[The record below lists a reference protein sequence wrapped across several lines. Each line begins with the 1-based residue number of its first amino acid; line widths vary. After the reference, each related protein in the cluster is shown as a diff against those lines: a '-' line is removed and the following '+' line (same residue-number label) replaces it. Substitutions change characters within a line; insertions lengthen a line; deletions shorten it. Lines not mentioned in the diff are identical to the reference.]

1 MELRAAL
8 IRRVAVVLAVAFAV
22 APAVAWLGSAATA
35 RAATTPTA
43 PVYDSGGRL
52 VGTPFVPTAQPKLTE
67 KQAVAALLHASKVE
81 HWLERYPSHPTT
93 DATFDRETRR
103 WTVHVWSGR
112 AGEIAQGKVVDS
124 TGQLIDVWTGPQ
136 VAWQMARG
144 GRETF
149 GGAILD
155 EPLVWYWLCAVF
167 LLGLAD
173 LRRLRSLRNLDL
185 LVLLSFCVSLE
196 LHVRGHV
203 FASVIAAYPPLVYL
217 LGRCAWIGF
226 RGRRRPPARTLPPVW
241 LLAAIAI
248 FLLGFRI
255 GLNVQ
260 TSHNVIDVGF
270 AGVIGAERI
279 VHGEAPYGRMPVEQ
293 DRPACGSA
301 DSSGEIR
308 ERIQTN
314 GRCEAANPSG
324 DTYGPISYLAYVPA
338 VLVFPWTGKW
348 DALPAA
354 HATAIGWDLL
364 AAFGLVLVG
373 LKLGDRRLAVT
384 LLFAWVAYP
393 FTAYALMSDTNDAI
407 MPALLVWG
415 FLVLQRPASRG
426 VALAL
431 SGWTKFV
438 ALAVAPLWLTY
449 PRFDR
454 RSAVRFG
461 VGFAV
466 ATVAAFSILL
476 LEPSLWGA
484 LRTFWR
490 RTIPTQVG
498 RHSPF
503 SLWDWGQYHAR
514 GLPDL
519 HLVQRVLEVGAV
531 AFAILVAFVPRRKG
545 PVELAALTA
554 AVMLA
559 FELVLTHWFYFYLV
573 WVLPFVALALF
584 LPAERGDAEA
594 A

>member
-1 MELRAAL
+1 M
-8 IRRVAVVLAVAFAV
+8 RRVAILLAVVGCLSA
-22 APAVAWLGSAATA
+22 AATA
-35 RAATTPTA
+35 PAATTPTA
-43 PVYDSGGRL
+43 PVYDADGRL
-52 VGTPFVPTAQPKLTE
+52 VDTPFVAVAQPRLT
-67 KQAVAALLHASKVE
+67 KQQAVAALLQVPKVR
-81 HWLERYPSHPTT
+81 HWLERYPPHPTT
-93 DATFDRETRR
+93 DATFDKQSLR
-103 WTVHVWSGR
+103 WTVHAWSGR
-112 AGEIAQGKVVDS
+112 AGEIARGTVVDS
-124 TGQLIDVWTGPQ
+124 TGQVLDVLTGPQ

-144 GRETF
+144 GRATF

-155 EPLVWYWLCAVF
+155 KPAVWYALCAVF

-185 LVLLSFCVSLE
+185 VVLLSFCVSLE
-196 LHVRGHV
+196 LYVRGHV
-203 FASVIAAYPPLVYL
+203 FASATAVYPPLVYL
-217 LGRCAWIGF
+217 LARMAWIGL
-226 RGRRRPPARTLPPVW
+226 RGRREQLTRARQPVW
-241 LLAAIAI
+241 LLAALAI

-260 TSHNVIDVGF
+260 TAHGVIDVGY

-279 VHGEAPYGRMPVEQ
+279 VHGQAPYGHMPVE
-293 DRPACGSA
+293 DALPACGSP
-301 DSSGEIR
+301 DSAGEIR
-308 ERIQTN
+308 ERIQAN

-354 HATAIGWDLL
+354 HAASIGWDLL

-373 LKLGDRRLAVT
+373 LRLGDRRLAVT
-384 LLFAWVAYP
+384 LLLAWAAYP

-407 MPALLVWG
+407 MPALLTWG
-415 FLVLQRPASRG
+415 FLVLQRPVARG
-426 VALAL
+426 VAVAL

-454 RSAVRFG
+454 RHAVRFAA
-461 VGFAV
+461 GFAA

-476 LEPSLWGA
+476 LEPGLWGA
-484 LRTFWR
+484 LRTFWH
-490 RTIPTQVG
+490 RTIPTQVN

-519 HLVQRVLEVGAV
+519 HLAQRALEALAV
-531 AFAILVAFVPRRKG
+531 VFAILVAFVPRRKG
-545 PVELAALTA
+545 PLQLAALTA
-554 AVMLA
+554 AVLLA
-559 FELVLTHWFYFYLV
+559 FEVVLTHWFYFYLL

-584 LPAERGDAEA
+584 LPAEQDDVEA